1 MSALS
6 LLTENL
12 LTVPQVTEEIEAATG
27 RRPNRATVHRWM
39 TRGVGGYKLESVRIG
54 RSIFSSRE
62 SLTRFI
68 ERLNSTA

>member
-1 MSALS
+1 MKALM

-12 LTVPQVTEEIEAATG
+12 LTIAQVTDEIHATTG

-54 RSIFSSRE
+54 RSVFSSRE

-68 ERLNSTA
+68 ERLNTTA